1 MLKRIFHILLISIS
15 LSLLISCDAQ
25 TPSLPAFNP
34 GDSATEEEL
43 QIDRLFPTQSIKKW
57 NYKFRE
63 VKYSYYYDMVIYEFN
78 GTETWEV
85 FPADPPYVSIRQS
98 GQGYFVTTRAVYKK
112 TSSTLILNN
121 LKYEY
126 ESDPQGFNGML
137 LYLPVQLGFT
147 WKADLPFQGHDFY
160 LTMKDGENKI
170 STISDIAYT
179 PAGTFSHCVRTD
191 FTADNIKTFQDTG
204 SASVSCAITNWYT
217 PDIGIVKNKS
227 VLNITSTQDTSIDEK
242 IDINRELQSYEGY

>member
-1 MLKRIFHILLISIS
+1 MLKHFFYILLISMS

-34 GDSATEEEL
+34 GDSATEAEL
-43 QIDRLFPTQSIKKW
+43 QIDRLFPTQSVKKW
-57 NYKFRE
+57 IYKFRE
-63 VKYSYYYDMVIYEFN
+63 VKYSNYYDMTIYEFN
-78 GTETWEV
+78 STETWEV
-85 FPADPPYVSIRQS
+85 LPADAPYVAIRQS
-98 GQGYFVTTRAVYKK
+98 GQGYFITTRAVYKK

-147 WKADLPFQGHDFY
+147 WKADLPFQGHDFF
-160 LTMKDGENKI
+160 LTMEDGENKI

-179 PAGTFSHCVRTD
+179 PAGTFNHCVRTD
-191 FTADNIKTFQDTG
+191 FTASGIRTFQDTG
-204 SASVSCAITNWYT
+204 SANVSCAITSWYA
-217 PDIGIVKNKS
+217 PDTGMVKSKS
-227 VLNITSTQDTSIDEK
+227 VLNITSTQDTSIDER
-242 IDINRELQSYEGY
+242 IDINRELESYE